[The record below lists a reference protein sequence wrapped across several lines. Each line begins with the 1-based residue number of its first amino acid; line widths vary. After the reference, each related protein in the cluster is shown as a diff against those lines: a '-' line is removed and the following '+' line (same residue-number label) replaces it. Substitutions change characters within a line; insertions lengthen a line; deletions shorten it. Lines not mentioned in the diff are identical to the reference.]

1 MVHESS
7 SGILGR
13 NTPPDDDS
21 TGWLNVKRS
30 AGCPEAP
37 RSTIAV
43 GNGIG
48 AAGMGRV
55 NPAFDKTDAVESI
68 RGTFDEEVSVDE
80 TPTAKEMGPVGAEG
94 AA

>member
-1 MVHESS
+1 
-7 SGILGR
+7 
-13 NTPPDDDS
+13 
-21 TGWLNVKRS
+21 
-30 AGCPEAP
+30 
-37 RSTIAV
+37 
-43 GNGIG
+43 
-48 AAGMGRV
+48 MGRV